1 MNKQILED
9 RDKRALRA
17 LECECGQAATVPKQ
31 SYYVNGERHVGP
43 HKRFYRRWL
52 HELKKQ

>member
-9 RDKRALRA
+9 RDKRALCA
-17 LECECGQAATVPKQ
+17 LEGKCGRAATEATC
-31 SYYVNGERHVGP
+31 SYNINGEQHRGP
-43 HKRFYRRWL
+43 AMRYYHRWL

>member
-1 MNKQILED
+1 MEQ

-17 LECECGQAATVPKQ
+17 LEQQCNNKRIPQ
-31 SYYVNGERHVGP
+31 STSYSINGEQHRGP
-43 HKRFYRRWL
+43 AMRYYHRWL